1 MTVDEILAKLE
12 ATFEQEGVCFEVL
25 GSQDQRLLVRA
36 RRTGPGTP
44 VAFLVKALEGTLRRY
59 HESLREVELVEYDP
73 GEGSSI
79 PEVPSPEFDKV
90 LKHRAAPSKLSL
102 PEAPGLDLRGCDRA
116 QAIKAL
122 EQAHK
127 IWSRQGIERF
137 KVRGLKE
144 DPVFRAVEKW
154 RTFYEEAEA
163 TELEADGDT
172 LRVVLKGASVGEFPR
187 EETLWFPARVML
199 MGSE

>member
-1 MTVDEILAKLE
+1 MI
-12 ATFEQEGVCFEVL
+12 G
-25 GSQDQRLLVRA
+25 
-36 RRTGPGTP
+36 
-44 VAFLVKALEGTLRRY
+44 
-59 HESLREVELVEYDP
+59 
-73 GEGSSI
+73 
-79 PEVPSPEFDKV
+79 
-90 LKHRAAPSKLSL
+90 
-102 PEAPGLDLRGCDRA
+102 
-116 QAIKAL
+116 AL

-187 EETLWFPARVML
+187 EETLWFPARLML